1 MAFRAKDDLWHAK
14 GELVEPIKPIV
25 YYIDPA
31 TPEKLRKYIK
41 QGIEEWQNHLKLQV
55 LKTLL
60 LRRPTNERRRF
71 FCPED
76 IRYSVIR
83 YVAST
88 TRNAIGPV
96 FLIPNRRLLRVI
108 SFGTTITCVRIEIA
122 IY

>member
-1 MAFRAKDDLWHAK
+1 MA
-14 GELVEPIKPIV
+14 KPFET
-25 YYIDPA
+25 A
-31 TPEKLRKYIK
+31 
-41 QGIEEWQNHLKLQV
+41 G

-60 LRRPTNERRRF
+60 CERPTNERRRSDF
-71 FCPED
+71 SPED

-96 FLIPNRRLLRVI
+96 SLTPNRRLLRVI